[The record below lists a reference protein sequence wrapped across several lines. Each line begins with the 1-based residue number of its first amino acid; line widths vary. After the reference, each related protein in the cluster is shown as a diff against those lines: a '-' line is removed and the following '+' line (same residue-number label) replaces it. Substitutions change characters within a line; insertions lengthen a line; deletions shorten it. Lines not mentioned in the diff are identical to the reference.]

1 MAKRLVKRARSGM
14 AQRFNIRNCDPKL
27 ALELDAQTPKFF
39 VNSAQFREWLSQ
51 HAATTT
57 ALVVGFY
64 KFLQASVRKT
74 QHVLARIG
82 GSGFVL
88 RLD

>member
-14 AQRFNIRNCDPKL
+14 AQRFNILNCDPKL

-39 VNSAQFREWLSQ
+39 ANSAQFRDWLSQ
-51 HAATTT
+51 HAATST

-64 KFLQASVRKT
+64 KLASESSGRGGLQSVDS
-74 QHVLARIG
+74 G
-82 GSGFVL
+82 GG
-88 RLD
+88 